1 MPDKKQKPGTE
12 NLIPINERTT
22 EEQKKIATAG
32 GIASGEARRRKKKFK
47 TVLNDLL
54 KIAATNPAHLENLK
68 KLGIGTEDAT
78 LQTVMAAAMI
88 TQACNG
94 NVKAFNAVRDTL
106 GEVPK
111 AKVELDG
118 ELQTQN
124 ETMRAAYEDAANAI
138 KGIITPKA

>member
-1 MPDKKQKPGTE
+1 MPDKKQNSGTE

-54 KIAATNPAHLENLK
+54 KVTATNPTHLKNLK
-68 KLGIGTEDAT
+68 KLGIETEDAT
-78 LQTVMAAAMI
+78 LQVVMAAAMI
-88 TQACNG
+88 QQACNG
-94 NVKAFNAVRDTL
+94 NVKAYVAVRDTM

-118 ELQTQN
+118 ELQAQTDAA
-124 ETMRAAYEDAANAI
+124 RVAYEDAANAI
-138 KGIITPKA
+138 KGIGFKPG

>member
-1 MPDKKQKPGTE
+1 MPDKNKKPGTE

-22 EEQKKIATAG
+22 DEQKKIATAG

-47 TVLNDLL
+47 TVLTELM
-54 KIAATNPAHLENLK
+54 KVAATNPAHLQNLK
-68 KLGIGTEDAT
+68 NLGVETEGAT

-111 AKVELDG
+111 AKVEVDG
-118 ELQTQN
+118 EIQTQN
-124 ETMRAAYEDAANAI
+124 EAMRAAYEDAANAI
-138 KGIITPKA
+138 KGIVNPKA